1 MVLSIGVDNI
11 GHFFHLRSQH
21 INNYFLLIREHKSL
35 QYRWKITT
43 NIKRNVPSIYSIDQ
57 PSNCTKLPMAS
68 MWSKYGTAIV
78 PFAPSHPLQFY
89 IPDDNISSVMII
101 VCRFGPLSSQGSRFS
116 CTSYA
121 FKVYILKNCQGHKG
135 PEN

>member
-89 IPDDNISSVMII
+89 IPDDN
-101 VCRFGPLSSQGSRFS
+101 RFGPVSRVPCIS
-116 CTSYA
+116 RI
-121 FKVYILKNCQGHKG
+121 YIYSLY
-135 PEN
+135 PETLPRAQRT

>member
-11 GHFFHLRSQH
+11 GHFFHLRCQH

-57 PSNCTKLPMAS
+57 PYNCTKLPMAS

-89 IPDDNISSVMII
+89 IPDDN
-101 VCRFGPLSSQGSRFS
+101 RFGPVSRVP
-116 CTSYA
+116 CISYA
-121 FKVYILKNCQGHKG
+121 FIVYILKHPPPPA
-135 PEN
+135 PEVMTSFMNSP